1 MPGGE
6 SPELGLIL
14 ERVADHVRVVEAL
27 ATQAETIRRIATALV
42 TALRAGR
49 KVLAFGNGGSAAAA
63 EHLVAELV
71 GRYCTDRV
79 ALPAIALTTNT
90 STLTAIANDYD
101 YARVFVRQ
109 VQALGQ
115 PGDVAVGIST
125 SGRSPNVVEALR
137 LARKLGLT
145 TVALT
150 GAGGAHL
157 DSLADLCL
165 RVGSSDTARVQEAH
179 ILAIHCVCELVER
192 AWTAS

>member
-1 MPGGE
+1 M
-6 SPELGLIL
+6 GLIL

-27 ATQAETIRRIATALV
+27 ATQAETIRRIAIALV

-49 KVLAFGNGGSAAAA
+49 KVLAFGNGGSAADA
-63 EHLVAELV
+63 EQLVAELV
-71 GRYCTDRV
+71 GRYCADRV

-101 YARVFVRQ
+101 CASVFVRQ

-125 SGRSPNVVEALR
+125 SGRPPKVVEALR

-150 GAGGAHL
+150 GAGGTHL
-157 DSLADLCL
+157 QGLADLCL
-165 RVGSSDTARVQEAH
+165 CVASSDTARVQEAH
-179 ILAIHCVCELVER
+179 ILPIHCVCELVER
-192 AWTAS
+192 AWTAP